1 MEEEVLP
8 ETRDRARESPISE
21 PVNVAPELTA
31 PPVYE
36 EEVMVGKMA
45 LEPVAEEDVV
55 SVEMTEQHF
64 TPRASPTAG
73 EQEGETASR
82 LELFERRGTESSPQ
96 MRAHS
101 EALIG
106 LDDLEPSL
114 KRMIKDSDYCVRQ
127 LMQELKSLRVALDY
141 KVQEAE
147 TRASERL

>member
-1 MEEEVLP
+1 
-8 ETRDRARESPISE
+8 
-21 PVNVAPELTA
+21 
-31 PPVYE
+31 
-36 EEVMVGKMA
+36 
-45 LEPVAEEDVV
+45 
-55 SVEMTEQHF
+55 
-64 TPRASPTAG
+64 
-73 EQEGETASR
+73 
-82 LELFERRGTESSPQ
+82 